1 MSSICTKTLVPGFD
15 EQAQLMWQRFDAAR
29 SMTHTCEKQVGY
41 AAPRRLSINK
51 AACVRANKVKRTLRE
66 TWRDVVGKDWSES
79 TPMAGLVTTGAPALR
94 PSYAAGRTE
103 RRMGTA

>member
-41 AAPRRLSINK
+41 AAPAPLHQQGGMREGQQGKAHAKGNVAGRGWQRLVGVDTHGGVGHNRR
-51 AACVRANKVKRTLRE
+51 
-66 TWRDVVGKDWSES
+66 
-79 TPMAGLVTTGAPALR
+79 TGATPFLR
-94 PSYAAGRTE
+94 CR
-103 RRMGTA
+103 